1 VEEDAIDEYT
11 TTYSTEKPIVGGDYD
26 EAVREVTI
34 TNRYEIKKM
43 NIKVIKIWADAG
55 NTDKLRPSELTFNLY
70 KTVGD
75 GEKELVQE
83 FQLKS
88 SNGNSVWKHKDL
100 RTTLEGLNVY
110 ENGEKVH
117 YSIEETTKLEG
128 YTVKYIDN
136 DIVGGNKV
144 NDQYQTDFMTWVTNY
159 HIIKRP
165 NRLIGPMGM
174 TSGECVE

>member
-1 VEEDAIDEYT
+1 MI
-11 TTYSTEKPIVGGDYD
+11 
-26 EAVREVTI
+26 
-34 TNRYEIKKM
+34 
-43 NIKVIKIWADAG
+43 
-55 NTDKLRPSELTFNLY
+55 
-70 KTVGD
+70 
-75 GEKELVQE
+75 
-83 FQLKS
+83 
-88 SNGNSVWKHKDL
+88 
-100 RTTLEGLNVY
+100 
-110 ENGEKVH
+110 
-117 YSIEETTKLEG
+117 EG

>member
-1 VEEDAIDEYT
+1 
-11 TTYSTEKPIVGGDYD
+11 
-26 EAVREVTI
+26 
-34 TNRYEIKKM
+34 M
-43 NIKVIKIWADAG
+43 NIKVIKIWADGG
-55 NTDKLRPSELTFNLY
+55 NQDKLRPSELKFGLY

-83 FQLKS
+83 FELKS

-110 ENGEKVH
+110 ENGERIH
-117 YSIEETTKLEG
+117 YSIEEITVIDG
-128 YTVKYIDN
+128 YKVKYIDN
-136 DIVGGNKV
+136 DIVGGDKV
-144 NDQYQTDFMTWVTNY
+144 NGEYQTDFMTWVTNY